1 MACPA
6 CGITY
11 RSSGLL
17 VIVRL
22 FEPSRAL
29 VVVKRT
35 RDALARCLRR
45 FICNPLHRNSCSKP
59 VHEGRHRRV
68 DLEELGTGAWISSFV
83 AARGHQ
89 TAPPHGTFFRT
100 TRSHHLLH
108 TKPGSPP
115 WIPCRTVFSGRPPVP
130 DDRLFRTTAYGS
142 SFAASTSC
150 RKPVRTR
157 LTSAGRSSISQ
168 CEASSTG

>member
-1 MACPA
+1 MMACPA

-89 TAPPHGTFFRT
+89 TAPPHGTFSAPLAPT
-100 TRSHHLLH
+100 TCPTQNPAARRGFHAGPSSL
-108 TKPGSPP
+108 
-115 WIPCRTVFSGRPPVP
+115 

-142 SFAASTSC
+142 SFAASTCC

-157 LTSAGRSSISQ
+157 FTSAGRSSISQ